1 MKRNQLGEI
10 LECEMIKFVDEIST
24 AYEWVEAEAF
34 IDEETIESRGMI
46 EDLLWQKRREFPLL
60 D

>member
-10 LECEMIKFVDEIST
+10 LECEMVKFVDEIST

-34 IDEETIESRGMI
+34 IDEEAIESRGMI